1 MDLDLSLFT
10 PNEAV
15 AVALSGGKD
24 SMCLLHLLLSY
35 PELAPRV
42 KAINVEHGIRGQSS
56 LDDSLFVKDYCEK
69 KGVPLKSY
77 SVDAPSF
84 SKENKLSLEEGARVL
99 RYRCFADAVEKGFC
113 DKVALAHHSSDN
125 AETMLF
131 NLFRGT
137 SVFGMSGIKKQSGY
151 LVRPLLSFNR
161 QEIDL
166 YVENHAI
173 PFVEDE
179 TNLDENYTRNYLRLK
194 IIPEIKKIFPAFENA
209 MARYAKENETISA
222 FLDEKAEKLI
232 SYGEEVSFPLDVDKA
247 LFSVCVIK
255 ALKYLGVKK
264 DYESKHAQAV
274 YDLKNASNGVT
285 IDLIAGVKAVKDY
298 DKITLYKKSGTLKV
312 ELPFALGETFFNGK
326 KITVKKGEGK
336 LKFDLDK
343 LPDGCVFRRRRDGDL
358 FIPFSNGKKKLKKY
372 LIDKKIPSRKRD
384 DLILLAFENEA
395 LAIIGVEISDKI
407 KIDENTQ
414 NIYTIGE
421 EKL

>member
-1 MDLDLSLFT
+1 MDLDLSLFAT
-10 PNEAV
+10 GETF

-24 SMCLLHLLLSY
+24 SMCLLHLLLSC

-56 LDDSLFVKDYCEK
+56 LDDSLFVKEYCEK
-69 KGVPLKSY
+69 KGIPLKSY

-99 RYRCFADAVEKGFC
+99 RYRCFADAVENDFC

-137 SVFGMSGIKKQSGY
+137 SVFGMSGIKKESGH
-151 LVRPLLSFNR
+151 LVRPLLSFSR

-194 IIPEIKKIFPAFENA
+194 IIPEIKKIFPAFENS
-209 MARYAKENETISA
+209 MARYAKESETISA
-222 FLDEKAEKLI
+222 FLDERAEKLMR
-232 SYGEEVSFPLDVDKA
+232 YGEEVSFPLDVDRA
-247 LFSVCVIK
+247 SFSVCVIK

-274 YDLKNASNGVT
+274 HDLKNASNGVT

-298 DKITLYKKSGTLKV
+298 DKITLYKKSETLKV
-312 ELPFALGETFFNGK
+312 ELPFTLGESLFADK

-358 FIPFSNGKKKLKKY
+358 FTPFSSGKKKLKKY

-384 DLILLAFENEA
+384 DLILLAFENEV

>member
-1 MDLDLSLFT
+1 MDLDLSLFAT
-10 PNEAV
+10 NETI

-24 SMCLLHLLLSY
+24 SMCLLHLLLSS

-56 LDDSLFVKDYCEK
+56 LDDSLFVKEYCEK
-69 KGVPLKSY
+69 KGIPLKSY
-77 SVDAPSF
+77 SVDAVKF
-84 SKENKLSLEEGARVL
+84 SKENKTSLEEGARIL
-99 RYRCFADAVEKGFC
+99 RYRCFQDAVENGFC

-137 SVFGMSGIKKQSGY
+137 SVYGMSGIKKQNGY
-151 LVRPLLSFNR
+151 IIRPLLSFNR

-166 YVENHAI
+166 YVDKNAI

-179 TNLDENYTRNYLRLK
+179 TNSDENYTRNYLRLK
-194 IIPEIKKIFPAFENA
+194 IIPEIKKIFPSFENA
-209 MARYAKENETISA
+209 MSRYACESETLSA
-222 FLDEKAEKLI
+222 FLDEQAEKLL
-232 SYGEEVSFPLDVDKA
+232 SYGKEVSFPLNVDEA

-264 DYESKHAQAV
+264 DYESKHAQSV
-274 YDLKNASNGVT
+274 FSLKTALNGTT

-298 DKITLYKKSGTLKV
+298 NEITLYKKSDSLKG
-312 ELPFALGETFFNGK
+312 ELPFSLGETVFNGK
-326 KITVKKGEGK
+326 EITVKKGEGK

-343 LPDGCVFRRRRDGDL
+343 LPNGCVFRCRHDGDL
-358 FIPFSNGKKKLKKY
+358 FTPFSSGKKKLKKY
-372 LIDKKIPSRKRD
+372 LIDKKIPARKRD
-384 DLILLAFENEA
+384 DLTLIAFGNEV